1 MPNERRFFRPKPR
14 VIGRHES
21 FDQALEGE
29 YAFRVDQRQQSAFD
43 TYNAVTKELQ
53 EIIAE
58 CVRDNKS
65 LRARGSLWSLST
77 AAVTGGRLLDTKTL
91 RIAFN
96 LPRDQID
103 QNYPGDFAK
112 LRFVECGN
120 SIAALNSALF
130 ADRLSLKASG
140 SNNGQTIAGALST
153 GTHGGA
159 FDFGAISEMVVGLH
173 IVTGPNKHVYLQRG
187 SSPVVKKSFADA
199 LGAEFKSDDDDLF
212 NAALISFG
220 SFGVIHGIMI
230 EARDLFLLNA
240 VRFRRPYDDTLKA
253 ALKAGSPAGLAL
265 PNTIDGQPT
274 AGIPTNSPYHFEV
287 FYNPNEG
294 TPPDDAIMVL
304 MYDEPWTP
312 AYEPPVWGS
321 DEAGMGASGLEIMG
335 LLLDMIP
342 QPLDQLTVG
351 SLNDQ
356 VADEF
361 SPYYKKAAIRDLFRG
376 EKVQGKTMACG
387 VAVPAER
394 CVEAL
399 DVCFKVYKDEGDVLP
414 LILSH
419 RFVKGTQ
426 ATLGFTSFPK
436 TAVLEI
442 DSLNMDSTRAY
453 LHKVWNALDAAGIP
467 FTLHWGKFNM
477 HLNAQQVRNRYGAS
491 VDDWIA
497 AREDLLENADVRQVF
512 TNDFIKN
519 LGLAT

>member
-1 MPNERRFFRPKPR
+1 MPNERRFFRQKAK
-14 VIGRHES
+14 VTGRHDS

-29 YAFRVDQRQQSAFD
+29 YAFRKNPGHQTLFEA
-43 TYNAVTKELQ
+43 YNSVTKELQ
-53 EIIAE
+53 EIIAA
-58 CVRDNKS
+58 CVQDGKS

-77 AAVTGGRLLDTKTL
+77 AAVNDGRLLDTTTL
-91 RIAFN
+91 RIAFS
-96 LPRDQID
+96 LPQDRID
-103 QNYPGDFAK
+103 PNYNGDFTK
-112 LRFVECGN
+112 LRFVECGYT
-120 SIAALNSALF
+120 IAELNKKLF

-173 IVTGPNKHVYLQRG
+173 LVVGPNKHVYLQRA
-187 SSPVVKKSFADA
+187 SHPVVKKSFADA
-199 LGAEFKSDDDDLF
+199 LGAEFKTDDDLF

-240 VRFRRPYDDTLKA
+240 VRFLRPYDDTLKA
-253 ALKAGSPAGLAL
+253 ALKAGRPDGLTL
-265 PNTIDGQPT
+265 PDTIEGKST
-274 AGIPTNSPYHFEV
+274 AGIPTDSPYHFEV

-294 TPPDDAIMVL
+294 TPPDNAIMVL

-312 AYEPPVWGS
+312 AYEPPIWGS
-321 DEAGMGASGLEIMG
+321 DEAGMGAAGLDLMG
-335 LLLDMIP
+335 ILMDLIP
-342 QPLDQLTVG
+342 QPLNKLTVG
-351 SLNDQ
+351 ILNDQ

-361 SPYYKKAAIRDLFRG
+361 APYYRKAAIRDLFRG

-426 ATLGFTSFPK
+426 ATLGFTRFPK

-442 DSLNMDSTRAY
+442 DSLNLDSTRAY

-477 HLNAQQVRNRYGAS
+477 HLNAQQVRSRYGAA

-497 AREDLLENADVRQVF
+497 AREDLLENAEVRQVF
-512 TNDFIKN
+512 ANDFIRN